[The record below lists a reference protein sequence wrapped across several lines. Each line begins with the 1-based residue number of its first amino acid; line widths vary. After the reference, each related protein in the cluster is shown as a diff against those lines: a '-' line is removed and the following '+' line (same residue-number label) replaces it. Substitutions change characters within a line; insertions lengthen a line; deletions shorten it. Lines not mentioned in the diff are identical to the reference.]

1 VKLRIQR
8 FLTALRSRRN
18 FSEHTLRA
26 YTRDLAEFECFCFAR
41 SLAPSALGRR
51 EARGYLADLGSR
63 ALSRASVLR
72 KLSAVRSF
80 CRFLREAG
88 ELQRDPFL
96 NLPIPKA
103 EKKLPRF
110 LSENEVR
117 GLLECE
123 GRGLEWV
130 RLRDRAILELLYS
143 SGLRRTELSRLNDPD
158 LDFMGGTARVFGK
171 GSRERIVPVGGG
183 ALKALREYQ
192 RARPSFSAAVSGRP
206 LWRNG
211 RGGRLTD
218 AGVAWVVK
226 RWAKSSGL
234 LKSVSPHALRHSFA
248 THLLDG
254 GCDLRALQE
263 MLGHKNLATTQIYTH
278 TSLESLRKVYRRS
291 HPRSA
296 GGPESPKNAG
306 TAGLPPRQKGA

>member
-1 VKLRIQR
+1 MKLRIQR

-26 YTRDLAEFECFCFAR
+26 YRLDLGEFERFCAAR
-41 SLAPSALGRR
+41 KVGPGALSRR
-51 EARGYLADLGSR
+51 DARAYLADLGAR
-63 ALSRASVLR
+63 GLARASLLR

-88 ELQRDPFL
+88 ELKTDPFL
-96 NLPIPKA
+96 SLPIPKV

-110 LSENEVR
+110 LSKSEVE
-117 GLLECE
+117 GLFE
-123 GRGLEWV
+123 GAGTGPEWV

-143 SGLRRTELSRLNDPD
+143 SGLRRAELAGLNDPD
-158 LDFMGGTARVFGK
+158 LDFMGGSARVFGK
-171 GSRERIVPVGGG
+171 GSRERVVPVGK
-183 ALKALREYQ
+183 KALAALRAYQ
-192 RARPSFSAAVSGRP
+192 HARPPFSASVTGRP
-206 LWRNG
+206 VWRNA
-211 RGGRLTD
+211 RGGRLSSG
-218 AGVAWVVK
+218 GVALVVK
-226 RWAKSSGL
+226 RWARSVGL
-234 LKSVSPHALRHSFA
+234 LKTVAPHSLRHSFA

-291 HPRSA
+291 HPRET
-296 GGPESPKNAG
+296 GGKP
-306 TAGLPPRQKGA
+306 

>member
-1 VKLRIQR
+1 MKLRVQR

-26 YTRDLAEFECFCFAR
+26 YRLDLREFERFCT
-41 SLAPSALGRR
+41 GRR
-51 EARGYLADLGSR
+51 VGPTALSRRDARAYLADLGGR
-63 ALSRASVLR
+63 GLARASLLR

-88 ELQRDPFL
+88 ELKTDPFL
-96 NLPIPKA
+96 NLPIPKV

-110 LSENEVR
+110 LSKREVDS
-117 GLLECE
+117 LLEAS
-123 GRGLEWV
+123 GSGPEWV
-130 RLRDRAILELLYS
+130 RLRDRALLELLYS
-143 SGLRRTELSRLNDPD
+143 SGLRRAELTGLNDPD

-171 GSRERIVPVGGG
+171 GARERVVPVGKA
-183 ALKALREYQ
+183 ALKALRVYQ
-192 RARPSFSAAVSGRP
+192 RARPPFSASVQGKP
-206 LWRNG
+206 VWRNA
-211 RGGRLTD
+211 RGGRLSD
-218 AGVAWVVK
+218 GGVALVVK

-234 LKSVSPHALRHSFA
+234 LKSVAPHALRHSFA

-278 TSLESLRKVYRRS
+278 TSLESLRKVYRKS
-291 HPRSA
+291 HPR
-296 GGPESPKNAG
+296 E
-306 TAGLPPRQKGA
+306 KGDL

>member
-1 VKLRIQR
+1 MKLLVQR

-26 YTRDLAEFECFCFAR
+26 YTRDLAEFERYCAAR
-41 SLAPSALGRR
+41 KVEPSGLGRR

-63 ALSRASVLR
+63 GLARASLLR

-80 CRFLREAG
+80 CRFLRESG
-88 ELQRDPFL
+88 DLKRDPFL

-110 LSENEVR
+110 LSESEVA
-117 GLLECE
+117 GLLE
-123 GRGLEWV
+123 GDGKGPEWV

-143 SGLRRTELSRLNDPD
+143 SGLRRAELARLNDPD

-171 GSRERIVPVGGG
+171 GARERVVPVGKG
-183 ALKALREYQ
+183 ALGALRAYQ
-192 RARPSFSAAVSGRP
+192 RARPPFSGSAAGRP

-211 RGGRLTD
+211 RGGRLSE
-218 AGVAWVVK
+218 AGVAHIVK
-226 RWAKSSGL
+226 RWAKSVGL
-234 LKSVSPHALRHSFA
+234 LKSLSPHALRHSFA

-263 MLGHKNLATTQIYTH
+263 MLGHKNLATTQVYTH
-278 TSLESLRKVYRRS
+278 TSLESLRKVYRKS
-291 HPRSA
+291 HPRD
-296 GGPESPKNAG
+296 GG
-306 TAGLPPRQKGA
+306 GAS